1 MDKDSGSGHYSLH
14 RVPLSPFKGHIT
26 GMGGGRHRLFQGIL
40 QVHLPDCLLPAGCGD
55 TVLHPQLPG
64 LLTIPAM
71 KRIYHTD
78 SCKTLQGG
86 AVLTG
91 GSFCVRDLAEMGK
104 MSATGMAVR
113 ENGDADTAIDR
124 PENYRAKLANAS
136 FGRQGRAFQV
146 SGKIILTAFRYF
158 SRKPCLTGSV
168 RRKALVV
175 QRAAK
180 ALVSQFK

>member
-1 MDKDSGSGHYSLH
+1 
-14 RVPLSPFKGHIT
+14 
-26 GMGGGRHRLFQGIL
+26 
-40 QVHLPDCLLPAGCGD
+40 
-55 TVLHPQLPG
+55 
-64 LLTIPAM
+64 M

-78 SCKTLQGG
+78 SCKTLQSG

-104 MSATGMAVR
+104 MSVTGMAVR
-113 ENGDADTAIDR
+113 ENGDANTAIGR

-136 FGRQGRAFQV
+136 FGRQGRVAFQV

-175 QRAAK
+175 
-180 ALVSQFK
+180 